1 MRYHFGRRAGKVI
14 TKMRSIQLT
23 TAEWKSLNGLQDK
36 LEKAIPIAHRAKF
49 LLLGVIAERAG
60 KLVVTF
66 EGRLQLREHNANM
79 PSV

>member
-1 MRYHFGRRAGKVI
+1 
-14 TKMRSIQLT
+14 MRSIQLT
-23 TAEWKSLNGLQDK
+23 AAEWQSLNGLQDK

-49 LLLGVIAERAG
+49 LLLGVIAEKAG

-66 EGRLQLREHNANM
+66 EGRLQLREHNFNT